1 MISIVGW
8 NVEAGVEEST
18 NTAPVDGSMLIRPV
32 AVSPRIENVYGPTP
46 PLTEYAKPEAALPV
60 DVVMVSEPPLF
71 VIASIQIA

>member
-46 PLTEYAKPEAALPV
+46 PLTE
-60 DVVMVSEPPLF
+60 
-71 VIASIQIA
+71 